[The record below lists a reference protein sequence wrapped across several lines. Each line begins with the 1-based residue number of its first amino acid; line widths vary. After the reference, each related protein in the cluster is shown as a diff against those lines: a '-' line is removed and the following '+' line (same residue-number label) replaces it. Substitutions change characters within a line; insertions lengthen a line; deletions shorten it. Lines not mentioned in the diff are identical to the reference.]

1 MNSQL
6 SKIRS
11 VHTYICHT
19 PDGLL
24 WFNLYTVRFRWSPLS
39 NPFDWSKDL
48 DYSALSEYYVDSQ
61 EKLSEITF
69 NDLR

>member
-1 MNSQL
+1 MFL
-6 SKIRS
+6 R
-11 VHTYICHT
+11 VTVCHT
-19 PDGLL
+19 PV
-24 WFNLYTVRFRWSPLS
+24 NLYTVRFRWSPLS